1 MTQNLS
7 PSETSEAGTAKA
19 VAASEN
25 SDTFAS
31 LDPRT
36 GEVIAEYPIADAA
49 EVAAAVDRA
58 RIASRWWE
66 AQGFRGR
73 REWLLEFK
81 KAIASDA
88 TSLAT
93 VVSRETGKP
102 YGDAFL
108 EVLLAVEHL
117 DWAARNAKKVLRPR
131 RVPSGVASFNQA
143 ATLEYKPL
151 GVVGAIGPW
160 NYPVYTP
167 MGSIAYSL
175 AAGNAVVFKPSEL
188 TPGVGKWLEDKWNSI
203 SPSQPVFQVITGL
216 GETGSAL
223 VRSGVDKV
231 AFTGS
236 GPTARK
242 VMAACAES
250 LTPLVAECGGK
261 DAMIVAADADIDKA
275 VEFAAFGAFGNA
287 GQTCA
292 GVERIYVV
300 EPVYREFLDKLT
312 ATVSRAHPGG
322 DADST
327 YGPMTLP
334 RQVDVVRGHIED
346 ALASGGKAVLGG
358 LDSIQGLVIGPVIL
372 TDVPETS
379 TAVCEET
386 FGPTVVVNKVRDLD
400 EAVDRANGTEY
411 GLGASI
417 FIGNKSKGRE
427 LAERLRNG
435 MVSVNSVLGFA
446 AIASLPFG
454 GVGESGFG
462 RIHGADGL
470 REFSRT
476 KSVTVERFSSPL
488 KLMSLERPARDL
500 RISELMLKYM
510 HGR

>member
-7 PSETSEAGTAKA
+7 TSETTDAAGDQ
-19 VAASEN
+19 S
-25 SDTFAS
+25 SPTFAS
-31 LDPRT
+31 LDPRS
-36 GEVIAEYPIADAA
+36 GDVIAEYPVDGPAA
-49 EVAAAVDRA
+49 VEEAVDRA
-58 RIASRWWE
+58 RIAARWWE

-88 TSLAT
+88 ASLAN

-108 EVLLAVEHL
+108 EVMLAVEHL
-117 DWAARNAKKVLRPR
+117 NWAAHNAKKVLKPR
-131 RVPSGVASFNQA
+131 KVPSGLASFNQA

-167 MGSIAYSL
+167 MGSIAYAL

-188 TPGVGKWLEDKWNSI
+188 TPGVGKWLEGKWNSI
-203 SPSQPVFQVITGL
+203 APSQPVFQVITGL

-223 VRSGVDKV
+223 VRAGVDKV

-242 VMAACAES
+242 VMAACAET

-300 EPVYREFLDKLT
+300 EPVYKQFLDKLA
-312 ATVSRAHPGG
+312 ATVTRARPGG
-322 DADST
+322 DKDST

-334 RQVDVVRGHIED
+334 RQIDIVRSHVED
-346 ALASGGKAVLGG
+346 ALANGGRAVLGG
-358 LDSIQGLVIGPVIL
+358 LESVHDRIVEPVIL

-379 TAVCEET
+379 SAVCEET

-400 EAVDRANGTEY
+400 EAVEHANGTNY

-417 FIGNKSKGRE
+417 FIGDKAKGRE

-446 AIASLPFG
+446 GIPSLPFG
-454 GVGESGFG
+454 GIGESGFG

-470 REFSRT
+470 REFSRS
-476 KSVTVERFSSPL
+476 KSVTVEKFSSPL

-500 RISELMLKYM
+500 KISALMLELM

>member
-1 MTQNLS
+1 MTQNLTS
-7 PSETSEAGTAKA
+7 PKNAKSSSDKA
-19 VAASEN
+19 STAAST
-25 SDTFAS
+25 DTFAS
-31 LDPRT
+31 LDPRN
-36 GEVIAEYPIADAA
+36 GEVIAEYPVADEAA
-49 EVAAAVDRA
+49 VGAAVERARVAA
-58 RIASRWWE
+58 RWWE

-73 REWLLEFK
+73 RDWLLEFK

-88 TSLAT
+88 TSLAS
-93 VVSRETGKP
+93 VVAKETGKP
-102 YGDAFL
+102 FGDAFL
-108 EVLLAVEHL
+108 EVMLAVEHL
-117 DWAARNAKKVLRPR
+117 DWAAKNAKKVLRPR
-131 RVPSGVASFNQA
+131 KVPSGVASFNQA

-151 GVVGAIGPW
+151 GVIGVIGPW

-188 TPGVGKWLEDKWNSI
+188 TPGVAKWLENKWNSI
-203 SPSQPVFQVITGL
+203 APTQPVFQVITGL

-242 VMAACAES
+242 VMAVCAES

-261 DAMIVAADADIDKA
+261 DAMIVAADANIDEA

-292 GVERIYVV
+292 GVERIYVE

-312 ATVSRAHPGG
+312 ATVRRAKPGG
-322 DADST
+322 DEDST

-334 RQVDVVRGHIED
+334 RQVDIVRSHIED
-346 ALASGGKAVLGG
+346 ALKSGGKAVLGG
-358 LDSIQGLVIGPVIL
+358 LDSVQERIVEPVIL

-379 TAVCEET
+379 AAVCEET

-400 EAVDRANGTEY
+400 EAVERANGTNY

-417 FIGNKSKGRE
+417 FTRNKKKGRQ

-454 GVGESGFG
+454 GIGESGFG

-470 REFSRT
+470 REFSRP
-476 KSVTVERFSSPL
+476 KSVTVAKFSSPL
-488 KLMSLERPARDL
+488 KLMSLERPERDL
-500 RISELMLKYM
+500 KISRAMLQFM